1 MPNQSHRPLVLLSLF
16 LAFGLVYVLA
26 YSSSEPFYYYDET
39 RHVMTGVYFRDLLHD
54 MPFAHLREYTINY
67 YLQYPALGLLIWP
80 PFFYFLDG
88 LAMSIFG
95 MSIIVPKVLVGLF
108 AVIACVYLFRLVRL
122 SHDVTRAAIA
132 VLFFGLSPLVFELSH
147 YVMLELPALALGLAA
162 TYHFVAFLDKERR
175 RDLVLAAL
183 FSVLAALTRF
193 DGAHLVLL
201 FLILILARKRWD
213 ILWRRDVLLA
223 AALALLIIVPFYALS
238 ASQVGWL
245 HFQSVTGTMAP
256 PNSGF
261 LFFRRLFFYPSIL
274 PGQLGLIPLILA
286 LIGLIFALT
295 KRRREFSW
303 PYLAIVITTY
313 ITFTPIGELDYR
325 HTIYW
330 IPAFVFFAADGLALI
345 AEWMRL
351 PQFYL
356 PLAACVL
363 IGMMWLTLSKPL
375 PWIRGY
381 EEAARAVASSSS
393 NSPYCL
399 FVGRL
404 NGNFIYQLRRQDPQR
419 RLWVLRADKLLFSVL
434 NVPDIQYKQLAAN
447 DEEILAIIF
456 KYDPEFIVMEE
467 PAPWATQST
476 APEEQLRSKFET
488 QVRAAIN
495 GHPERFN
502 LEKSSAVHSNMPE
515 FQGMMLKIFR
525 NIYRNKSPQRRLDL
539 DILTLRR
546 SFQTMVP

>member
-1 MPNQSHRPLVLLSLF
+1 MLNQSYRPLVLLSF
-16 LAFGLVYVLA
+16 LALGLVYLLP
-26 YSSSEPFYYYDET
+26 YPSSEPFYYYDET

-80 PFFYFLDG
+80 PFFHFLDG

-95 MSIIVPKVLVGLF
+95 ISLVVPKALVGLF

-132 VLFFGLSPLVFELSH
+132 VVFFGLFPLVFELSH
-147 YVMLELPALALGLAA
+147 YVMLEVPAVALSLAA
-162 TYHFVAFLDKERR
+162 TYHFVVFLDKERR
-175 RDLVLAAL
+175 RDLLLAAL
-183 FSVLAALTRF
+183 FSALAALTRY
-193 DGAHLVLL
+193 DAAHLVVL
-201 FLILILARKRWD
+201 FLILILVRKRWD
-213 ILWRRDVLLA
+213 ILWRRDVLFSA
-223 AALALLIIVPFYALS
+223 GLALVLVAPFYALS

-245 HFQSVTGTMAP
+245 HFKSVTGTVLP
-256 PNSGF
+256 SDSG
-261 LFFRRLFFYPSIL
+261 LLSWSRLLFYPSIL
-274 PGQLGLIPLILA
+274 PGQIGFIPLIPA
-286 LIGLIFALT
+286 LIGSISALMN
-295 KRRREFSW
+295 KGRKLSW
-303 PYLAIVITTY
+303 PYLAMVITTY

-330 IPAFVFFAADGLALI
+330 IPAFAFFAADGLALI
-345 AEWMRL
+345 AGWLRL
-351 PQFYL
+351 PHLYL

-363 IGMMWLTLSKPL
+363 IAVMWLTISKPL
-375 PWIRGY
+375 PWVRGY
-381 EEAARAVASSSS
+381 DEAARAVASSSS

-419 RLWVLRADKLLFSVL
+419 KLWVLRADKLLFSVL
-434 NVPDIQYKQLAAN
+434 IVPDIQYKQLATN

-467 PAPWATQST
+467 PGPWAIQSK
-476 APEEQLRSKFET
+476 APEEQLRGKFEN
-488 QVRAAIN
+488 QVRAVIN
-495 GHPERFN
+495 SHPERFN

-525 NIYRNKSPQRRLDL
+525 NTYRNKSPERRLDL